1 MYTFVKFI
9 VFWLFWL
16 GCIYLPQ
23 NINDYNTG
31 IFVHLILQLKC
42 YNSIWFFSFDREEQK
57 QCRNR
62 MSQLETERD
71 QVFKEIQGAESDKN
85 T

>member
-1 MYTFVKFI
+1 MSISYFLTF
-9 VFWLFWL
+9 
-16 GCIYLPQ
+16 
-23 NINDYNTG
+23 
-31 IFVHLILQLKC
+31 
-42 YNSIWFFSFDREEQK
+42 REEQK

-62 MSQLETERD
+62 LSQLETERD

>member
-1 MYTFVKFI
+1 MYGTTI
-9 VFWLFWL
+9 
-16 GCIYLPQ
+16 
-23 NINDYNTG
+23 D
-31 IFVHLILQLKC
+31 
-42 YNSIWFFSFDREEQK
+42 FFSFDREEQK

>member
-1 MYTFVKFI
+1 MHGTTIDF
-9 VFWLFWL
+9 
-16 GCIYLPQ
+16 
-23 NINDYNTG
+23 
-31 IFVHLILQLKC
+31 
-42 YNSIWFFSFDREEQK
+42 FFSFDREEQK

>member
-1 MYTFVKFI
+1 M
-9 VFWLFWL
+9 
-16 GCIYLPQ
+16 G
-23 NINDYNTG
+23 NG
-31 IFVHLILQLKC
+31 IFKWCINLYL
-42 YNSIWFFSFDREEQK
+42 YIWYMYGTTIDFFFSFDREEQK